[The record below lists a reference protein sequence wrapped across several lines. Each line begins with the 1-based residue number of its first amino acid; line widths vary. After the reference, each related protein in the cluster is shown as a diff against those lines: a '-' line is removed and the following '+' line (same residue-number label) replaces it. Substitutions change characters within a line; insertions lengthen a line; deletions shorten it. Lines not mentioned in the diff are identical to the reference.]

1 MEKEKF
7 DAIMQDI
14 EMEVQARLNEKEKT
28 EKNTTNNIIKENK
41 FNNKESLNKN
51 GKKKRSILFYIVV
64 GIIVLIILEN
74 AYYYISEWVKKVYV
88 YNFAKDA
95 DICVFYNTDE
105 ETINEY
111 IEDDELDKMMKEG
124 DYPSEMFA
132 INLDEKKIIFLEGSF
147 SDLHVYD
154 LIEGKI
160 PMSVGKYTQTIF
172 DLDGS
177 KFDYLFAYYDKGEEY
192 DHLTTAIYIVTED
205 GQEYYAETK
214 DKDLDRDFTF
224 LDLKAARDRFVI
236 VKEW

>member
-7 DAIMQDI
+7 DAIMQDV
-14 EMEVQARLNEKEKT
+14 ENEVQVRLNEKEKM
-28 EKNTTNNIIKENK
+28 ENATNITKRNK
-41 FNNKESLNKN
+41 INNKESLNKN

-64 GIIVLIILEN
+64 GIIALIILEN
-74 AYYYISEWVKKVYV
+74 AYYYISKWVEKTYI

-111 IEDDELDKMMKEG
+111 IEDGKLDKMMKEG

-132 INLDEKKIIFLEGSF
+132 IDIDKKKIIFVKGVF
-147 SDLHVYD
+147 SDLYVYN

-160 PMSVGKYTQTIF
+160 PRNVDEDIQTILDF
-172 DLDGS
+172 DDTQ
-177 KFDYLFAYYDKGEEY
+177 FDYFISYYDRDEDYE
-192 DHLTTAIYIVTED
+192 HLTSDIYFVTEEGTD
-205 GQEYYAETK
+205 YYAETK
-214 DKDLDRDFTF
+214 DKDFDRDFTF
-224 LDLKAARDRFVI
+224 LDLKGTENRFVI

>member
-14 EMEVQARLNEKEKT
+14 ETEVQARLNEKEKI
-28 EKNTTNNIIKENK
+28 EKNTSNNTIKGNK
-41 FNNKESLNKN
+41 IDSKESLNKN
-51 GKKKRSILFYIVV
+51 GKKKRSILFYVVV
-64 GIIVLIILEN
+64 GIIGLIMLEN
-74 AYYYISEWVKKVYV
+74 AHYYISEWVKKVYV
-88 YNFAKDA
+88 YNFSKDA
-95 DICVFYNTDE
+95 DICVFYNIDE

-111 IEDDELDKMMKEG
+111 IEDGELDKMMKEG

-132 INLDEKKIIFLEGSF
+132 INLDKKKIIFLEGVF
-147 SDLHVYD
+147 GDLHVYD

-172 DLDGS
+172 DLDDS
-177 KFDYLFAYYDKGEEY
+177 KFDYFFSYYDIDEDY
-192 DHLTTAIYIVTED
+192 DHLTSAIYIVTED
-205 GQEYYAETK
+205 GQEYYAKTK

-224 LDLKAARDRFVI
+224 LDLKGARERFVI

>member
-7 DAIMQDI
+7 DAIMQEI
-14 EMEVQARLNEKEKT
+14 ENEVQARLKEKERI
-28 EKNTTNNIIKENK
+28 EKATDNTKRNK
-41 FNNKESLNKN
+41 INNKDHLNKN

-64 GIIVLIILEN
+64 GIIALIIIEN
-74 AYYYISEWVKKVYV
+74 VYYYISEWVKTVYV

-95 DICVFYNTDE
+95 DICVFYNIDE
-105 ETINEY
+105 ESIDEY

-132 INLDEKKIIFLEGSF
+132 INLDKKKIIFLEGAF
-147 SDLHVYD
+147 GDLHVYD

-160 PMSVGKYTQTIF
+160 PMNNGKNTQTIF
-172 DLDGS
+172 DLDDS
-177 KFDYLFAYYDKGEEY
+177 KFDYFFSYYDIDEDY
-192 DHLTTAIYIVTED
+192 DHLTSAIYIVTED

-214 DKDLDRDFTF
+214 DKELDRDYTY
-224 LDLKAARDRFVI
+224 LDLKGAEDRFVI

>member
-7 DAIMQDI
+7 DAIMQEI
-14 EMEVQARLNEKEKT
+14 ETEVQARLKEKEKI
-28 EKNTTNNIIKENK
+28 EKATDNTKRNK
-41 FNNKESLNKN
+41 INNKEQLNKN
-51 GKKKRSILFYIVV
+51 GKKKRSILFYIVIGV
-64 GIIVLIILEN
+64 IALIIIEN
-74 AYYYISEWVKKVYV
+74 AYYYISEWVKTVYV

-124 DYPSEMFA
+124 DYPAEMFV

-147 SDLHVYD
+147 SELHVYD

-177 KFDYLFAYYDKGEEY
+177 KFDYLFSYYDRGEEY

-205 GQEYYAETK
+205 GEEYYTETK
-214 DKDLDRDFTF
+214 DKDLYRDFTF

>member
-1 MEKEKF
+1 MEKEKY
-7 DAIMQDI
+7 DAIMQEI
-14 EMEVQARLNEKEKT
+14 ENEVQARLKEKERI
-28 EKNTTNNIIKENK
+28 EKVTDNTKRNK
-41 FNNKESLNKN
+41 INNKEQLNKN
-51 GKKKRSILFYIVV
+51 GKKKISILFYIVV
-64 GIIVLIILEN
+64 GIIALIIIEN
-74 AYYYISEWVKKVYV
+74 AYYYISEWVKTVYV
-88 YNFAKDA
+88 YNFAKEA

-124 DYPSEMFA
+124 DYPAEMFA

-147 SDLHVYD
+147 SELHVYD

-160 PMSVGKYTQTIF
+160 PMSVGKYTQTIL

-177 KFDYLFAYYDKGEEY
+177 KFDYLFSYYDRGEEY

-205 GQEYYAETK
+205 GQEYYTETK
-214 DKDLDRDFTF
+214 DKDLYRDFTF
-224 LDLKAARDRFVI
+224 LDLKAAEDRFVI